1 MSCLVPILLE
11 PHKIPEKLRS
21 GTGEFASLATCRVN
35 QYLKRTITKSLKVLL
50 KLRLVKSYQ
59 LSVEGFAFGGLTAS

>member
-35 QYLKRTITKSLKVLL
+35 QYLKRTITKSLKVLPEITL
-50 KLRLVKSYQ
+50 GEILPVVCGRVC
-59 LSVEGFAFGGLTAS
+59 FWWADC